1 MSRIQDRGERT
12 RNSRE
17 PGSPGK
23 PGTKLVLNVAIVI
36 LFAVGLTVGAL
47 YEIFFGSIILALG
60 VVLLAIRGYLG
71 SGDRAVT
78 GVLIFVAFA
87 TVAIQAIEYFLA
99 P

>member
-1 MSRIQDRGERT
+1 MNGAEGSDGRGGLKLAL
-12 RNSRE
+12 SL
-17 PGSPGK
+17 
-23 PGTKLVLNVAIVI
+23 GTASLFVAGLAVGVLYEVFFGVV
-36 LFAVGLTVGAL
+36 LFA
-47 YEIFFGSIILALG
+47 IG

-87 TVAIQAIEYFLA
+87 AVAIQSIEFFLA

>member
-1 MSRIQDRGERT
+1 MHGTGNDGRRDRIKFALSVGAAVFFVA
-12 RNSRE
+12 
-17 PGSPGK
+17 GLAVG
-23 PGTKLVLNVAIVI
+23 VLSELFFGVI
-36 LFAVGLTVGAL
+36 LFA
-47 YEIFFGSIILALG
+47 IG

-87 TVAIQAIEYFLA
+87 AVAIQAIEYFLA